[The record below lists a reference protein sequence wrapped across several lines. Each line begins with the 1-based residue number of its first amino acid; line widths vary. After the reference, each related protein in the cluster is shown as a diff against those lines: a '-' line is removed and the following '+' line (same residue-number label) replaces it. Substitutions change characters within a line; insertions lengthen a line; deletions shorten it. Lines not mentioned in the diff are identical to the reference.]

1 MAREKSKS
9 AKERAADPLPAS
21 PKAGRAPKG
30 GGGGAS
36 ARSAAQ
42 DAVDEAQMAN
52 DEDLDK
58 TPPSSTHS
66 RASKRAKLQKA
77 RNEERV
83 VADLNATLATENALL
98 KAQLE
103 KERKRKEASSSV
115 EAANPKPR
123 RPKVS
128 NANTRKRQVVM
139 FSLFDILLQ
148 SFQWLP
154 FS

>member
-1 MAREKSKS
+1 
-9 AKERAADPLPAS
+9 
-21 PKAGRAPKG
+21 
-30 GGGGAS
+30 
-36 ARSAAQ
+36 
-42 DAVDEAQMAN
+42 MAN

-58 TPPSSTHS
+58 TPPSSPPS
-66 RASKRAKLQKA
+66 RPFDRAKLLKA
-77 RNEERV
+77 RNEERDLTKKLEAE
-83 VADLNATLATENALL
+83 VATL

-103 KERKRKEASSSV
+103 KKKKRKEASSSV
-115 EAANPKPR
+115 EAANHKPR

-139 FSLFDILLQ
+139 FSLFYILLQ